1 MKHEGGSIMLWGG
14 FSAADPRK
22 QGRITTASKWAAA
35 FAYEDHVIWLKVK
48 KINYVD
54 LELELFFK
62 LYLQSQESAFIL
74 LRCAHIVHI
83 RLSQAYEP

>member
-1 MKHEGGSIMLWGG
+1 MLWGG

-35 FAYEDHVIWLKVK
+35 FAHEDHVIWLKVK
-48 KINYVD
+48 KIKYVD

-62 LYLQSQESAFIL
+62 LYLSRKCFHSPL

-83 RLSQAYEP
+83 HFVTGL